1 MTERANLRRRRSAF
15 KLCTLPHPDCQGA
28 SPLAR
33 ETNASSSP
41 PVPTSVHLLRM
52 LDRAEGARVPVGWL
66 IDELGERSFGLTLL
80 VMAIVALLPGAST
93 IVGLVIAWPAIQLM
107 LGHDAARLPRAMARR
122 EIAVARL
129 ERIIAVLAPRL
140 AWVERLIRPRWPLV
154 FEAARRLVGLAM
166 LLVGLTLISP
176 VPMSQVVPAL
186 VIMLLALAYLE
197 EDGLALLLA
206 LFAALCSLA
215 MTGAMVWG
223 AVQTIDWID
232 PATQP

>member
-1 MTERANLRRRRSAF
+1 V
-15 KLCTLPHPDCQGA
+15 
-28 SPLAR
+28 AR
-33 ETNASSSP
+33 ETDASSP
-41 PVPTSVHLLRM
+41 LVPTSVHLQRM
-52 LDRAEGARVPVGWL
+52 LNRAEGARVSVGWL
-66 IDELGERSFGLTLL
+66 MDELGERSFGLTLL

-93 IVGLVIAWPAIQLM
+93 IVGLLIAWPAIQLM

-122 EIAVARL
+122 EVAVARL
-129 ERIIAVLAPRL
+129 ERVIAAVAPRL
-140 AWVERLIRPRWPLV
+140 AWVEGLIRPRWPRM

-166 LLVGLTLISP
+166 LLVGLTLVSP

-206 LFAALCSLA
+206 LVAALCSLA

-223 AVQTIDWID
+223 AVETIDWID
-232 PATQP
+232 PATDV